1 MISFYRLSPFVCVV
15 ASAFEPT
22 TAKQLFGKHKNAFFF
37 LMGPLQIAF
46 KMQEKSKQLSAAFL
60 LCTVH

>member
-1 MISFYRLSPFVCVV
+1 VV

-46 KMQEKSKQLSAAFL
+46 KTQEKSKQLSAAFL

>member
-1 MISFYRLSPFVCVV
+1 VV

-22 TAKQLFGKHKNAFFF
+22 IAKQLFSKQKMQFFF
-37 LMGPLQIAF
+37 LMGLLQIAF
-46 KMQEKSKQLSAAFL
+46 KTQEKSKQLLAAFL